1 LPALARAQLRQIR
14 DEARKNATGVTGAV
28 ARAHWQDIADRVDD
42 VLEAKRR

>member
-14 DEARKNATGVTGAV
+14 DEARRAGGTSTGAV
-28 ARAHWQDIADRVDD
+28 VRAHWQDIADRVDD